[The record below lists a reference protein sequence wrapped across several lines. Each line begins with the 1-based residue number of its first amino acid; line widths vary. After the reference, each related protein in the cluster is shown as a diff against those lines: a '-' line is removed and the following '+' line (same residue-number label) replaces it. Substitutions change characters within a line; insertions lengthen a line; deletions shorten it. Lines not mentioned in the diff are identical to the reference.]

1 MGTTAVSRVLM
12 LAKINT
18 QLTPDS
24 LLTLEKISIGGVET
38 VRGYRQNQL
47 VADNGVVGGVEVR
60 IPLTSNVETLQLLPF
75 FDIGTVWNNRD
86 RNPDPQT
93 LASLG
98 LGLQWQPISGLLLRA
113 DYGLPLIVTSDRG
126 SSLQDN
132 GFNFSLRYQP
142 F

>member
-1 MGTTAVSRVLM
+1 M
-12 LAKINT
+12 
-18 QLTPDS
+18 
-24 LLTLEKISIGGVET
+24 
-38 VRGYRQNQL
+38 RGYSQNQL
-47 VADNGVVGGVEVR
+47 VADSGVVGGVEVR

-98 LGLQWQPISGLLLRA
+98 LGLKWQPFNGLILRA
-113 DYGLPLIVTSDRG
+113 DYGVPLIGISDGG
-126 SSLQDN
+126 SSLQNN
-132 GFNFSLRYQP
+132 GFNFLVRYQP